1 VLTPGV
7 GIVAADH
14 VVRGGRRNLPQEAA
28 PLE

>member
-1 VLTPGV
+1 VLAPGV
-7 GIVAADH
+7 DIVAAAR